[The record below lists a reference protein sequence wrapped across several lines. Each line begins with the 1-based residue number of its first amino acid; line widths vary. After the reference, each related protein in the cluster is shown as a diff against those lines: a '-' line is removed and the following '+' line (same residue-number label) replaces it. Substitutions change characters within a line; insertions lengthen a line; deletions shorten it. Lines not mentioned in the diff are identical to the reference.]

1 MVGGG
6 AVWGLM
12 DDMVDRWESGASRQ
26 RFRRGGSLPS
36 CLLSLFDWGVEWY
49 REPWGDREWY
59 EMLHGR
65 CWKDDGWACARWSR
79 GIFGIFPA

>member
-26 RFRRGGSLPS
+26 RFVEEGRCRRA
-36 CLLSLFDWGVEWY
+36 CCRCFDWGVEWY

-65 CWKDDGWACARWSR
+65 C
-79 GIFGIFPA
+79 